1 MSLPILA
8 NHGSEVVPNYFR
20 TAFNRNVSIVEDV
33 ENTMVCQI
41 CVEKNFSDHIQG
53 NWHFEEIDG
62 MPSTMVNGSKGDTHE
77 CEYVEKTKWYYQ
89 CFPGISNES
98 ISQIQAQPDDTEDDT
113 ARFKNFIH
121 PYLSSMDL
129 QFEWENEFDGGDYWF
144 EAVAANT
151 HPLYKNNGLP
161 QNALYIDSQN
171 DPFAFNM
178 SIVMIIC
185 QDFVSL
191 QVSYNEDRRMTSW
204 AYQML

>member
-8 NHGSEVVPNYFR
+8 NHGSEVVPDYFR

-89 CFPGISNES
+89 CFPGI
-98 ISQIQAQPDDTEDDT
+98 
-113 ARFKNFIH
+113 
-121 PYLSSMDL
+121 
-129 QFEWENEFDGGDYWF
+129 
-144 EAVAANT
+144 
-151 HPLYKNNGLP
+151 
-161 QNALYIDSQN
+161 
-171 DPFAFNM
+171 
-178 SIVMIIC
+178 
-185 QDFVSL
+185 
-191 QVSYNEDRRMTSW
+191 
-204 AYQML
+204 